1 MCEKMKNDL
10 IASIGLSTV
19 RRNQML
25 VDKYNNALDE

>member
-1 MCEKMKNDL
+1 MKNDL
-10 IASIGLSTV
+10 IASIGLSIV

>member
-1 MCEKMKNDL
+1 MKNDL

-19 RRNQML
+19 RSNQML